1 MMNPSVMTDVVGI
14 IMMAV
19 VLVIEYTLAKKENAA
34 MA

>member
-1 MMNPSVMTDVVGI
+1 MTDVVGI

-19 VLVIEYTLAKKENAA
+19 VLVIEYTLSKKENAA